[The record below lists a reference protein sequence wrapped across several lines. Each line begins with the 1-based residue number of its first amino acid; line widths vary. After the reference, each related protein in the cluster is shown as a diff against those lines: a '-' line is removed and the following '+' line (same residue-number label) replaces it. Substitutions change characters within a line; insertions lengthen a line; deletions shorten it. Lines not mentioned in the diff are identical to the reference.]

1 MLHSYPSIFNLGH
14 RAVKDLFNTPVLIE
28 EKVDGSQFSFGLQ
41 SGVLFMKSKGAILY
55 EPVTDKLFKSA
66 CDYVVSIKDKLQEGY
81 VYRGEV
87 LARTRHNALEYGRTP
102 QNNIIIFDIERGDQ
116 DFLSPVEKYVVA
128 GQLGFEV
135 VPVLFEGKVE
145 NLDQLKAF
153 FERESILGKA
163 KIEGMVF
170 KNYQMYGL
178 DKKVL
183 MGKWVSEAF
192 KEVHNAEWKSANPN
206 KADFL
211 TVLISGMKTE
221 ARWNKAIQHL
231 RDDGKLTD
239 SPKDIGELLRE
250 IQTDTRKEMEDE
262 LKERI
267 FAYHWPQIARGI
279 IAGFPEFYKTKLAEK
294 QFAESGGVTKE
305 ILKEQLSES
314 GVNPLS

>member
-14 RAVKDLFNTPVLIE
+14 RAIKDLFNTNVLIE
-28 EKVDGSQFSFGLQ
+28 EKIDGSQFSFGLQ
-41 SGVLFMKSKGAILY
+41 DGNLIMKSKGAILY

-66 CDYVVSIKDKLQEGY
+66 CDYVISIKDKLQEGW

-87 LARTRHNALEYGRTP
+87 LARPRHNTLEYDRAP
-102 QNNIIIFDIERGDQ
+102 LNNIIIFDIERGDQ
-116 DFLSPVEKYVVA
+116 DFLTAGEKYVLA
-128 GQLGFEV
+128 GQLGFET

-145 NLDQLKAF
+145 NLEQLKGF
-153 FERESILGKA
+153 FEKTSVLGKA

-170 KNYQMYGL
+170 KNYSMYGL

-192 KEVHNAEWKSANPN
+192 KEVHHAEWKSANPN
-206 KADFL
+206 KSDFL
-211 TVLISGMKTE
+211 TVLINGLKTE

-239 SPKDIGELLRE
+239 SPQDIGNLLRE
-250 IQTDTRKEMEDE
+250 IQTDTKADMEGE

-279 IAGFPEFYKTKLAEK
+279 IGGFPEFYKTLLAKK
-294 QFAESGGVTKE
+294 QFEESEGIAKE
-305 ILKEQLSES
+305 VAKENMSGLS
-314 GVNPLS
+314 NI

>member
-1 MLHSYPSIFNLGH
+1 MLSSYPSIFNLGH

-41 SGVLFMKSKGAILY
+41 SGVLVMKSKGAVLY
-55 EPVTDKLFKSA
+55 EPVTDKLFKAA
-66 CDYVVSIKDKLQEGY
+66 CEYVISIKDKLQEGW

-87 LARTRHNALEYGRTP
+87 LARPRHNALEYERTP
-102 QNNIIIFDIERGDQ
+102 QNNIIIFDIECGDQ
-116 DFLSPVEKYVVA
+116 DFISPIEKYVIA

-145 NLDQLKAF
+145 NLEQLKAF
-153 FERESILGKA
+153 FEKTSILGKA

-170 KNYQMYGL
+170 KNYAMYGL

-231 RDDGKLTD
+231 REAGKITD
-239 SPKDIGELLRE
+239 SPQDIGLLLKE
-250 IQTDTRKEMEDE
+250 IQTDTKKEMEDE

-279 IAGFPEFYKTKLAEK
+279 IAGFPEFYKTLLAKK
-294 QFAESGGVTKE
+294 QFDESEGVTKE
-305 ILKEQLSES
+305 VLEERINELS
-314 GVNPLS
+314 NLQ